1 MDRFKLKSATMAVHY
16 QDGAKGTAVIV
27 PGGSEVVSLE
37 PIEGHNG
44 FDRSKFI
51 AVEWNGTTV
60 CMFLLDLIERGERVH
75 GARG

>member
-1 MDRFKLKSATMAVHY
+1 MVHY
-16 QDGAKGTAVIV
+16 ASALIQHAAGAHSSGVIV